1 MHDHSYA
8 KAMTDLESKYVDI
21 VDVRDVA
28 EARRFYEEVL
38 GCLKGPGDGQWL
50 DFNLYGHQVVC
61 RLNPQ
66 LGKEGR
72 VDSHYHLM
80 QGKYVPVSHCCVVL
94 EMRKWRSIVGRLK
107 QHRVKFRME
116 TYRHFKNTVGGQ
128 ATLFLLDPSGNVL
141 EVQSFCNSAAELM
154 RCERQRTLA
163 GWMPWAILT
172 AFIVGCILLLP
183 KKSENEIAAGK
194 FAAPAHLPTCASVG
208 ACLR

>member
-8 KAMTDLESKYVDI
+8 KAMTDLESEYVDI
-21 VDVRDVA
+21 VDVRDLA

-38 GCLKGPGDGQWL
+38 GCLKGPGDEQCP
-50 DFNLYGHQVVC
+50 DFNLYGHQIVC

-72 VDSHYHLM
+72 VDSQYHLM

-94 EMRKWRSIVGRLK
+94 EMRKWRSIVRRLK
-107 QHRVKFRME
+107 QHRVKFVME
-116 TYRHFKNTVGGQ
+116 TYRHFRNNAGGQ

-141 EVQSFCNSAAELM
+141 EVQSFCNSAAELL

-172 AFIVGCILLLP
+172 AFIVGSILLIP
-183 KKSENEIAAGK
+183 KKWENEIAAGN
-194 FAAPAHLPTCASVG
+194 FAAPANLPSCASMG
-208 ACLR
+208 ACQR